1 MKQILKL
8 KLVFKDRVGII
19 ADISSLLAQNGININ
34 TMEVKREN
42 RRTNIFFEVASGEKS
57 PEKTSLIRIL
67 NQIPDLQNIT
77 FMEILPHEARE
88 NSFKVVLDNMSDGV
102 IAIDQKGNITILNSM
117 ARKTLD
123 AKGKN
128 LIGKPLT
135 NMLLPDYHLLK
146 CLAGEEISNQKKSFN
161 TPNGRFQY
169 FTTQKPIRDFSGNI
183 VGAVEI
189 AKDMQEIKKL
199 ARSISDPTQITFG
212 DVIGEHPALKQAIS
226 FAQKI
231 AGTDSIISLRGE
243 SGTGKELFAKAIHQA
258 SNRRGNFVPINCAAL
273 PESLLESELFGYAGG
288 AFTGAQKHGKPGL
301 FEQAADGTIF
311 LDEIGDLP
319 LGPQAKLLRAIQDKL
334 VRRIGGSK
342 EIPITARVITATNR
356 SLEQMVEQK
365 EFRQDLYYR
374 INVLPIHI
382 PPLRE
387 RREDIPLLAEHFLFQ
402 LTSRLNR
409 PARELTKQAM
419 FKLKNHDWPG
429 NVRELKNVIERA
441 AILGEAGPV
450 AAENILFSF
459 ELATPNRRLGNSLPQ
474 TTKQEANLKQMLAE
488 YEKAILTQILKRKT
502 SIRTAATNLGIS
514 HTTLLNKIKKHGL

>member
-1 MKQILKL
+1 
-8 KLVFKDRVGII
+8 
-19 ADISSLLAQNGININ
+19 
-34 TMEVKREN
+34 
-42 RRTNIFFEVASGEKS
+42 
-57 PEKTSLIRIL
+57 
-67 NQIPDLQNIT
+67 
-77 FMEILPHEARE
+77 
-88 NSFKVVLDNMSDGV
+88 
-102 IAIDQKGNITILNSM
+102 M

-123 AKGKN
+123 TGNKS
-128 LIGKPLT
+128 LINQPLT
-135 NMLLPDYHLLK
+135 DVPLPDYDLLK
-146 CLAGEEISNQKKSFN
+146 CLSGKEITNQKKSVS
-161 TPNGRFQY
+161 TLTGRFQY
-169 FTTQKPIRDFSGNI
+169 FATQKPIRDFSGNI

-199 ARSISDPTQITFG
+199 ARSISDPAQITFG
-212 DVIGEHPALKQAIS
+212 DVIGEHAALQQAIS

-258 SNRRGNFVPINCAAL
+258 SNRGGNFVPINCAAL

-288 AFTGAQKHGKPGL
+288 AFTGAQKQGKPGL
-301 FEQAADGTIF
+301 FEQAAGGTIF

-334 VRRIGGSK
+334 VRRIGGSR
-342 EIPITARVITATNR
+342 EIPISARVITATNR
-356 SLEQMVEQK
+356 NLEQMVEQK

-387 RREDIPLLAEHFLFQ
+387 RRDDIPLLAEHFLFQ

-409 PARELTKQAM
+409 PARELTSKALA
-419 FKLKNHDWPG
+419 KLKNHDWPG

-441 AILGEAGPV
+441 AILGESGPV
-450 AAENILFSF
+450 LAENILFSF
-459 ELATPNRRLGNSLPQ
+459 ELAKPNQGLAGSMPQPAVHGSSLKK
-474 TTKQEANLKQMLAE
+474 TLAE
-488 YEKAILTQILKRKT
+488 YEKAILTKVLKQKT
-502 SIRTAATNLGIS
+502 SIRAAAGSLGIS